1 MFQPLFVRSLSEEE
15 KTQLAARSSA
25 PAREESWRAAVILRS
40 AEGESAADIGRALG
54 FHPSNV
60 KKWIRKF
67 NQEGIAGIAPR
78 KRGPR
83 EGPRPRFSREDI
95 GRLLDL
101 AASDPGSL
109 GLGFEKWTAQ
119 KLANVAVERG
129 IVERISHV
137 TVRQVLK
144 RNLPTAAPNDSEEVP
159 GLDQLEQAAAPLA
172 AGKMALADSDY
183 ERAAAHLGKA
193 LEERPGTSEE
203 EAEIRILLSQ
213 ALEELSRFEDAYAV
227 IGKYDDQQAL
237 SSLSARTRAYAKLR
251 VGWVHSWLRHHVKA
265 IALLNDA
272 KKILLELQD
281 ERGICETNH
290 ALGRAYVGINEFRI
304 ARDYLLAAAGA
315 ESTSVDRELLARI
328 YLQLGVVD
336 YYEGSFR
343 SSKEAYLK
351 GLELAEGSVNTNL
364 TGMVLLNLGS
374 SADDDNPAER
384 KESADF
390 NRRAITLLER
400 TSHRDAPLA
409 YNNLGDNLRLFGLWT
424 EAIECLNKAID
435 IAQRFKQ
442 ANHEATGRATLAEIL
457 ALMGRFSEAEGHATK
472 CIELTEAAGD
482 RWLEA
487 YGLRALATIHRS
499 TGRIE
504 TALNVLR
511 QALRIST
518 SLGDLHGLTL
528 AQVGLAETHFLQ
540 GGYDQAG
547 EYLELAQGRLKE
559 EKSKSLLITGSV
571 QRLAGQLEAVGGRH
585 AAGRQHIAQSISIF
599 TTTEIPYELGRS
611 HYAMGLLLFQMRE
624 MPAAE
629 THIKQAAEIFQTLGA
644 QPDFDLATNV
654 LSGIAAGWAQAPAGA
669 MRASAGVFPSN
680 WLVPA
685 ENDGSTARATLG
697 SQESSGPGRPI
708 ETPVQPSDVLLMQ
721 RLIEASASHELLL
734 QELAS
739 VIYENFPVEAVIV
752 FRTEDNMR
760 FDPLVVQ
767 GIVLEQAEIV
777 CKEIDPSVVES
788 GGRVGLECVTR
799 LASGREDNRLGRTAP
814 TIVWVKVSVD
824 ADPAQTFAGLQPL
837 LKQAELGMEICSLRS
852 AARMP
857 AVPAYDH
864 RIQTVMPGFIVGSSS
879 MFDVLEKIH
888 KIRTS
893 DVTVLIT
900 GESGTGKELV
910 ARAIHG
916 ESARARAIFLPFNCT
931 ATSKDLIDSQL
942 FGHRRGAFT
951 GATANYPGII
961 KAAEGG
967 TLFLDEIGDVA
978 LEVQP
983 KLMRF
988 LQEGEIQPLGETKP
1002 LRVDVRVLAATNS
1015 DLERAVD
1022 EGRFREDLFHR
1033 LNIIRIHVP
1042 PLRDRAEEVPVL
1054 AQHFLDH
1061 FSVRSGKQGIKF
1073 TQDSIDALTEYDWP
1087 GNVRQLRNEIE
1098 RVVAYGS
1105 EGLRVR
1111 VQDLS
1116 PEVTRSR
1123 AAQSERP
1130 PLSRAYTGN
1139 GDGDDGAGARH
1150 RSSDRNLS
1158 GSSHKGQPIVKLKE
1172 ATAELERRLI
1182 GDALARNRHNLSRT
1196 ASDLGLSR
1204 RGLRLKLAQLGIERE
1219 RPG

>member
-1 MFQPLFVRSLSEEE
+1 MFQPLFVRSLSEDER
-15 KTQLAARSSA
+15 KQLAVRSSA
-25 PAREESWRAAVILRS
+25 PVREESWRAAVILRS

-95 GRLLDL
+95 ARILDL
-101 AASDPGSL
+101 AASEPASL

-144 RNLPTAAPNDSEEVP
+144 RNLPAAAPNDSEEVP
-159 GLDQLEQAAAPLA
+159 GLNQLEQTARPLA
-172 AGKMALADSDY
+172 LGRTALADSDY
-183 ERAAAHLGKA
+183 QQAAVYFRKA
-193 LEERPGTSEE
+193 LVEQRPGTPEE
-203 EAEIRILLSQ
+203 EAEIRTLLSQ
-213 ALEELSRFEDAYAV
+213 ALEELGRFEDAYAA
-227 IGKYDDQQAL
+227 IGKYEDPQTVSGL
-237 SSLSARTRAYAKLR
+237 PARTRAYVKLR
-251 VGWVHSWLRHHVKA
+251 VGWVHSWLGSQVKA
-265 IALLNDA
+265 IASFNDA
-272 KKILLELQD
+272 KKLFLELQD

-290 ALGRAYVGINEFRI
+290 ALGRAYIAINEFRI
-304 ARDYLLAAAGA
+304 ARDYSLAAAEA

-328 YLQLGVVD
+328 YLQLGIVD

-351 GLELAEGSVNTNL
+351 ALNLAEGSVNTNL
-364 TGMVLLNLGS
+364 TGLVLLNLGS

-390 NRRAITLLER
+390 NRRAITLLEG
-400 TSHRDAPLA
+400 TSHRDLPLA
-409 YNNLGDNLRLFGLWT
+409 YNNLGDNLRLFGLWAG
-424 EAIECLNKAID
+424 AIECLNKAID

-442 ANHEATGRATLAEIL
+442 TNHEATGRATLAEIL
-457 ALMGRFSEAEGHATK
+457 ALMGKFAEAEGHASK
-472 CIELTEAAGD
+472 CIELSEAAGD
-482 RWLEA
+482 KWLEP
-487 YGLRALATIHRS
+487 YGLRALATIHRC
-499 TGRIE
+499 TGRVE
-504 TALNVLR
+504 TALNILR
-511 QALRIST
+511 QALHIST

-528 AQVGLAETHFLQ
+528 AQVGLAEAHLLQ
-540 GGYDQAG
+540 GGFDQAG

-559 EKSKSLLITGSV
+559 EKSLLVAGSV
-571 QRLAGQLEAVGGRH
+571 QRLAGQLEAVAGRH
-585 AAGRQHIAQSISIF
+585 APARQHIAQSISIF
-599 TTTEIPYELGRS
+599 TTTEIPYELARS

-624 MPAAE
+624 NTAAE
-629 THIKQAAEIFQTLGA
+629 VHVRQAAQMFETLGA
-644 QPDFDLATNV
+644 QPDLDLATSV
-654 LSGIAAGWAQAPAGA
+654 MSSIAAREAQGPVGA
-669 MRASAGVFPSN
+669 IGASAGAAVSD
-680 WLVPA
+680 WAVPA
-685 ENDGSTARATLG
+685 GNGTSLRAAQSPQYASDARKSVELAG
-697 SQESSGPGRPI
+697 
-708 ETPVQPSDVLLMQ
+708 QPSDVLLMQ

-739 VIYENFPVEAVIV
+739 IIHENFPAETVIV
-752 FRTEDNMR
+752 FRAEDNAR
-760 FDPLVVQ
+760 FDVLVVQ
-767 GIVLEQAEIV
+767 GISPEQAEIV
-777 CKEIDPSVVES
+777 CGEMDPTLIES
-788 GGRVGLECVTR
+788 GGRVGTECVAR
-799 LASGREDNRLGRTAP
+799 LASGREDNRLGRTSP

-824 ADPAQTFAGLQPL
+824 ADPAQTFARLQPL
-837 LKQAELGMEICSLRS
+837 LKQAELGMETCSLRS

-910 ARAIHG
+910 ARALHA

-1002 LRVDVRVLAATNS
+1002 VQVDVRVLAATNS

-1123 AAQSERP
+1123 SAPSGRP
-1130 PLSRAYTGN
+1130 PLSRAYAGN
-1139 GDGDDGAGARH
+1139 GDGDDGVGARH
-1150 RSSDRNLS
+1150 EFSSARNLS
-1158 GSSHKGQPIVKLKE
+1158 RSSHKSQPVVKLKE
-1172 ATAELERRLI
+1172 ATAELERKLI